1 MLADRRLGITIP
13 FAAPLAEHG
22 EPLKR
27 LAAAGYTDFWTAETA
42 GADAF
47 TPLAGAAPLLPE
59 ARLGTAIASV
69 FTRGPA
75 LLAMSAAAL
84 AEAAPGRFAL
94 GLGAASAAIVSDW
107 NSLPFERPLARV
119 RDTVRF
125 LRAALAGERVEE
137 EYETFA
143 VRGFRLERVPATPPP
158 ILLGALRPK
167 MLALAGAEADGAI
180 LNWLAAGDVPTAAA
194 HVRAADEDRSSHG
207 GNRPGREIAARI
219 FVCPSTDTEAVRAG
233 ARRLVAA
240 YLTVPAYAAYQR
252 WLGRE
257 EQLAPLWERW
267 ERGERREAAASV
279 PDEVID
285 ALFVHGTPERCAAGI
300 AAYAE
305 AGVDTPILKLLPLD
319 PAVDPLEGA
328 LAVAAAHWDRGE
340 NPRPAVPYA

>member
-1 MLADRRLGITIP
+1 MLTDRRLGITIP

-47 TPLAGAAPLLPE
+47 TPLAGAAPLLPR

-75 LLAMSAAAL
+75 LLAMSAASL
-84 AEAAPGRFAL
+84 AESAPGRFAL
-94 GLGAASAAIVSDW
+94 GLGAASPAIVSDW
-107 NSLPFERPLARV
+107 NGLPFERPLARV

-125 LRAALAGERVEE
+125 LRTALAGERVEA

-143 VRGFRLERVPATPPP
+143 VRGFRLERVPAEPPP

-194 HVRAADEDRSSHG
+194 HVRAHG
-207 GNRPGREIAARI
+207 EREIAARI
-219 FVCPSTDTEAVRAG
+219 FVCPSTDAEAVRAG

-257 EQLAPLWERW
+257 EQLAPLWEHW
-267 ERGERREAAASV
+267 ERGERREAAAAV
-279 PDEVID
+279 PDEVVD

-300 AAYAE
+300 AAYVE

-328 LAVAAAHWDRGE
+328 LAVAAACRKPGE
-340 NPRPAVPYA
+340 KTGPTVPYA

>member
-1 MLADRRLGITIP
+1 LLGNLAAMLANRRLGITIP

-22 EPLKR
+22 EPLRR

-47 TPLAGAAPLLPE
+47 TPLAGAAPLLPR

-84 AEAAPGRFAL
+84 AESAPGRFAL
-94 GLGAASAAIVSDW
+94 GLGAASPAIVSDW
-107 NSLPFERPLARV
+107 NGLPFERPLSRV

-125 LRAALAGERVEE
+125 LRAALAGERVEA

-143 VRGFRLERVPATPPP
+143 VRGFRLERAPAEPPP

-180 LNWLAAGDVPTAAA
+180 LNWLAASDVPTAAA
-194 HVRAADEDRSSHG
+194 HVRAHG
-207 GNRPGREIAARI
+207 EREIAARI

-279 PDEVID
+279 PDEVVD
-285 ALFVHGTPERCAAGI
+285 ALFVHGAPERCAAGI

-305 AGVDTPILKLLPLD
+305 SGVDTPILKLLPLD

-328 LAVAAAHWDRGE
+328 LAVAAACHKLGE
-340 NPRPAVPYA
+340 KTGSTVPYA

>member
-13 FAAPLAEHG
+13 FAAPLAEHE
-22 EPLKR
+22 EPLRR

-42 GADAF
+42 GTDAF
-47 TPLAGAAPLLPE
+47 TPLAGAASLLPQ

-84 AEAAPGRFAL
+84 AESAPGRFAL
-94 GLGAASAAIVSDW
+94 GLGAASPAIVSDW
-107 NSLPFERPLARV
+107 NGLPFERPLSRV
-119 RDTVRF
+119 RDSVRF
-125 LRAALAGERVEE
+125 LRAALAGERVEA

-143 VRGFRLERVPATPPP
+143 VRGFRLERVPAEPPP

-180 LNWLAAGDVPTAAA
+180 LNWLAASDVPTAAA
-194 HVRAADEDRSSHG
+194 HVRAHG
-207 GNRPGREIAARI
+207 EREIAARI
-219 FVCPSTDTEAVRAG
+219 FVCPSTDAEAVRAG

-279 PDEVID
+279 PDEVVD

-328 LAVAAAHWDRGE
+328 LAVAAACRG
-340 NPRPAVPYA
+340 

>member
-1 MLADRRLGITIP
+1 MLTDRRLGITIP
-13 FAAPLAEHG
+13 FAVPLAQHG
-22 EPLKR
+22 EPLKH
-27 LAAAGYTDFWTAETA
+27 LAAAGFTDFWTAETA

-47 TPLAGAAPLLPE
+47 TPLAGAAPLLPQ

-84 AEAAPGRFAL
+84 AESAPGRFAL
-94 GLGAASAAIVSDW
+94 GLGAASPAIVSDW
-107 NSLPFERPLARV
+107 NGLPFERPLSRV

-125 LRAALAGERVEE
+125 LRAALAGERVEA
-137 EYETFA
+137 EYDTFA
-143 VRGFRLERVPATPPP
+143 VRGFRLERVPAEPPP

-180 LNWLAAGDVPTAAA
+180 LNWLAASDVPTAAA
-194 HVRAADEDRSSHG
+194 HVRAHG
-207 GNRPGREIAARI
+207 DREIAARI

-240 YLTVPAYAAYQR
+240 YLTVPAYAAYHR
-252 WLGRE
+252 WLGRV
-257 EQLAPLWERW
+257 EQLAPLW
-267 ERGERREAAASV
+267 ERGERREAAAAV
-279 PDEVID
+279 PDEVVD
-285 ALFVHGTPERCAAGI
+285 ALFVHGTPEQCAAGV

-319 PAVDPLEGA
+319 PALDPLEAA
-328 LAVAAAHWDRGE
+328 LAVAAACRKLGE
-340 NPRPAVPYA
+340 KTGSTVPHA